1 MEKAAVLKAIANFNT
16 DEVRKAL
23 YNHIW
28 EESNI
33 GDSVEL
39 VNAIIEKMKEAGET
53 PENWNLIDKV
63 AFIAN
68 AANINGFMNGYE
80 LGVQAAMLALDDI
93 SD

>member
-1 MEKAAVLKAIANFNT
+1 MEKAAALKAIENFNT

-23 YNHIW
+23 YNQAW
-28 EESNI
+28 EKSSI
-33 GDSVEL
+33 GNSVEL
-39 VNAIIEKMKEAGET
+39 VAAIVDKMKEAGED
-53 PENWNLIDKV
+53 PADWNPIDKV